1 MTIAA
6 SAGFTPVSSNVPA
19 KRDLSLHPK
28 QPRGA
33 RVVFNPKKLPTT
45 KIILR
50 GGKQTCSP
58 AVYPTQVACAVLAEV
73 FKTSTVV
80 STAPVQTVT
89 AQTPPPLSTTSE
101 SSPCFHSPQSDLNSS
116 GMIRIRSVSSSR
128 QSSQSDPM
136 PCARILTLGSC
147 SNIWYDCHH
156 DHHASKCHTLP
167 THSRRCIKSTKVAA
181 STTVTTTINTVVT
194 STTTSTSTG
203 KYRVRDQ
210 TLARR
215 LTK

>member
-28 QPRGA
+28 QPRAA
-33 RVVFNPKKLPTT
+33 RLVFNPKKLPTT
-45 KIILR
+45 KITLR

-73 FKTSTVV
+73 IKTSTVV

-101 SSPCFHSPQSDLNSS
+101 FSPH
-116 GMIRIRSVSSSR
+116 
-128 QSSQSDPM
+128 SQSTPI
-136 PCARILTLGSC
+136 RHQFE
-147 SNIWYDCHH
+147 WH
-156 DHHASKCHTLP
+156 K
-167 THSRRCIKSTKVAA
+167 
-181 STTVTTTINTVVT
+181 T
-194 STTTSTSTG
+194 STEHVLLHTIITVPSYVWNKKTDSG
-203 KYRVRDQ
+203 FLQ
-210 TLARR
+210 QHMARLSPR
-215 LTK
+215 PPCQ

>member
-28 QPRGA
+28 QPRAA

-101 SSPCFHSPQSDLNSS
+101 SSPCFHFTPVRPQFEWQDTHTERVL
-116 GMIRIRSVSSSR
+116 VKT
-128 QSSQSDPM
+128 
-136 PCARILTLGSC
+136 ILTVRPYALRQNTDSGS
-147 SNIWYDCHH
+147 
-156 DHHASKCHTLP
+156 L
-167 THSRRCIKSTKVAA
+167 
-181 STTVTTTINTVVT
+181 
-194 STTTSTSTG
+194 
-203 KYRVRDQ
+203 
-210 TLARR
+210 
-215 LTK
+215 